1 MHGSSIRYSL
11 CDFFGDRVLDLEA
24 GVDFDEVVFA
34 VLVHQEFHG
43 AGVLVA
49 HLQDNTAQT
58 LSLRANGAG
67 NNAGNNAGLN
77 TEAALAHLHE
87 PRKTKPFLRLRKH
100 KLLVTWKVS
109 CIICADTSFSFNVII
124 SLSQ

>member
-1 MHGSSIRYSL
+1 M
-11 CDFFGDRVLDLEA
+11 LDLEA

-49 HLQDNTAQT
+49 HLQENTAQT

-67 NNAGNNAGLN
+67 NSAGLN
-77 TEAALAHLHE
+77 TDGALAHLHE
-87 PRKTKPFLRLRKH
+87 PQKTKLFLRLHKH
-100 KLLVTWKVS
+100 KQLVTWKVS
-109 CIICADTSFSFNVII
+109 CIICADTSFCFNVII

>member
-1 MHGSSIRYSL
+1 M
-11 CDFFGDRVLDLEA
+11 LDLEA
-24 GVDFDEVVFA
+24 GVDFDEVVLA

-49 HLQDNTAQT
+49 HLQDTAQT

-67 NNAGNNAGLN
+67 NNAGLN
-77 TEAALAHLHE
+77 TDGALTHLHE
-87 PRKTKPFLRLRKH
+87 PRKTKQFLRLHNH
-100 KLLVTWKVS
+100 KLLVTRKVS
-109 CIICADTSFSFNVII
+109 CIICADASFSFNVII